1 MCHGWWECRV
11 ERGWRSLEP
20 GSPDHVS
27 PSLCDRLGDVRR
39 RFRVVVELHRE
50 RGAALRHRAQRGRVA
65 EHLAQRQLRIDD
77 LARRT
82 VVLALQD
89 AATTADV
96 AHHVTEIV
104 FGGDD
109 LDLHDRLE
117 QDRAGLVEAF
127 LEAHRAGD
135 LRSEEHTSELPSLM
149 RNSYAVFCL

>member
-1 MCHGWWECRV
+1 MLPRPTRFTLPYTLFPYPTLFRSIRVWWLVFRV
-11 ERGWRSLEP
+11 KRDSLSLEP
-20 GSPDHVS
+20 RIPEHESPF
-27 PSLCDRLGDVRR
+27 LGDRLGDVRR

-96 AHHVTEIV
+96 AHHVTAIV

-109 LDLHDRLE
+109 LELPDRLE
-117 QDRAGLVEAF
+117 TDRAGLVESF
-127 LEAHRAGD
+127 L
-135 LRSEEHTSELPSLM
+135 
-149 RNSYAVFCL
+149 

>member
-1 MCHGWWECRV
+1 MIRRPPYSPRTYTLFPVTTLVRSFRV
-11 ERGWRSLEP
+11 KRDSRSLEP
-20 GSPDHVS
+20 RIPDHES
-27 PSLCDRLGDVRR
+27 PFLGDRLGDVRR

-96 AHHVTEIV
+96 AHNVTEIV
-104 FGGDD
+104 FGGAD
-109 LDLHDRLE
+109 LDLHDRLGQT
-117 QDRAGLVEAF
+117 QDGP
-127 LEAHRAGD
+127 
-135 LRSEEHTSELPSLM
+135 TSELQSL
-149 RNSYAVFCL
+149 